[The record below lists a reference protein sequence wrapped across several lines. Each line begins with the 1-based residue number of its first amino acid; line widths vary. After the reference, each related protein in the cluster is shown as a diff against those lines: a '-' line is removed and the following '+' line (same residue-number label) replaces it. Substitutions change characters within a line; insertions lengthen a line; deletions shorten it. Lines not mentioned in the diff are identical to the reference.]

1 MSIVGLLVIVLV
13 ACLIWWVV
21 ISLLSA
27 FGIGDPVATVVKV
40 VLVVC
45 FILWLISVL
54 GYSVPGLRLQ

>member
-1 MSIVGLLVIVLV
+1 MSIIGLLVIVLI

-21 ISLLSA
+21 ISLLGA

-45 FILWLISVL
+45 FILWLISAL
-54 GYSVPGLRLQ
+54 GYSVPGLRLR